1 MSHQAAQALLTFI
14 DQSPSP
20 WHAVANLASRLDS
33 QGFTELRES
42 EAWALKAGAR
52 HYVVRDQSSIIAF
65 VVGDGALEQHGF
77 RIIGAHTDSPGL
89 RVKPNA
95 PHTAGPMVRLGVEVY
110 GGPIL
115 ATFTDRDLSL
125 AGRVSL
131 RSGPCAFDVASRLVH
146 FEQPLVR
153 IPNLAIHMNRAVN
166 DEGLKLHKQRELPM
180 MLSVVESQLPAAQGF
195 NRLLAEQLGVDG
207 KDILAFEL
215 AVCDTQKGAFFGPN
229 REFFANSQLDNL
241 ASCHAGTEAL
251 LDSLTQDAAATRVI
265 AFFDHEEVGSTSHKG
280 ADSSF
285 LEDCLERIALAAGL
299 MRGAYKQALAQSYL
313 LSADMAHAY
322 HPNYAEYYDA
332 EHQAVL
338 NQGPVIKHNHNVRYA
353 TDGLSAAFFLRLCE
367 LAEVPC
373 QKYVHRNDIPCGSTI
388 GPLAGAGL
396 GLRAVDVGNPMWSMH
411 SLRESAGTFD
421 HGYMIKA
428 MRQFFWSTAHQ
439 A

>member
-1 MSHQAAQALLTFI
+1 MSHAQAQALLDYI
-14 DQSPSP
+14 DASPSP
-20 WHAVANLASRLDS
+20 WHAVAKLETRLQA
-33 QGFTELRES
+33 QGFTELKES
-42 EAWALKAGAR
+42 EAWSLKAGGW

-65 VVGDGALEQHGF
+65 AVGGGPLERHGF
-77 RIIGAHTDSPGL
+77 RIVGAHTDSPGL

-95 PHTAGPMVRLGVEVY
+95 PHNAGPMLRLGVEIY

-131 RSGPCAFDVASRLVH
+131 RTGAGVHDIESRLVR
-146 FEQPLVR
+146 FPQALVR

-166 DEGLKLHKQRELPM
+166 DEGLKLHKQRETPM
-180 MLSVVESQLPAAQGF
+180 MLSVVQDQLPAGARFQT
-195 NRLLAEQLGVDG
+195 LLAEQLQAEA
-207 KDILAFEL
+207 KNILAWEL
-215 AVCDTQKGAFFGPN
+215 AVYDTQKGAFFGPE
-229 REFFANSQLDNL
+229 REFYADSQLDNL
-241 ASCHAGTEAL
+241 ASCHAGSEAL
-251 LDSLTQDAAATRVI
+251 LSSLSEDAAATRLI
-265 AFFDHEEVGSTSHKG
+265 AFFDHEEIGSTSHKG

-285 LEDCLERIALAAGL
+285 LEDVLERIALGQDLSRAS
-299 MRGAYKQALAQSYL
+299 YKQALAASYL

-367 LAEVPC
+367 QAGVPC
-373 QKYVHRNDIPCGSTI
+373 QKYIHRNDLPCGSTI
-388 GPLAGAGL
+388 GPLAASGL

-411 SLRESAGTFD
+411 SIRESAGTHD

-428 MRQFFWSTAHQ
+428 MTQFFWS
-439 A
+439 